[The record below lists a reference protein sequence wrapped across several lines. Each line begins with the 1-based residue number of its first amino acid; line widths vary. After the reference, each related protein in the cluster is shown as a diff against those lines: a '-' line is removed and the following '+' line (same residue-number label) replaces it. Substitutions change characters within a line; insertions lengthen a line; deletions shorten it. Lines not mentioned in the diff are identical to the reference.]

1 MGEQAA
7 KIGKK
12 LEAFG
17 EDFFSSLGWTELTR
31 DKEIKCT
38 RVSHKK
44 RTHGIDLLCS
54 FSNPYISGKQGII
67 VECKNRQMKSITKSE
82 IETWITELINNIECA
97 QSAPELTSIDL
108 TDTTLNT
115 GLLLI
120 HANDSFDKDKFYGY
134 IKNIKIPNRRNPI
147 NVFVATN
154 DSISRWKD
162 MLLKVKTSY
171 GNNFSFIY
179 PSINESSKVTQN
191 TLTIN
196 GMFSKYLFAQ
206 STYTIT
212 RNYTGNQYEE
222 PHTQHIMFF
231 FDEINTDSF
240 RYAWSMFKYYQ
251 MQGVDKYVFCFYP
264 QKQGD
269 VDLVKESF
277 ISTLKSGSN
286 PISESEAG
294 KIDIAFIDN
303 RNLSPIETGGVY

>member
-1 MGEQAA
+1 
-7 KIGKK
+7 
-12 LEAFG
+12 
-17 EDFFSSLGWTELTR
+17 
-31 DKEIKCT
+31 
-38 RVSHKK
+38 
-44 RTHGIDLLCS
+44 
-54 FSNPYISGKQGII
+54 
-67 VECKNRQMKSITKSE
+67 MKSISQSE

-120 HANDSFDKDKFYGY
+120 HANDSFDRDKFYGY

-147 NVFVATN
+147 NIFVAAN

-162 MLLKVKTSY
+162 TLLKIKTSY
-171 GNNFSFIY
+171 GNAFSFIY
-179 PSINESSKVTQN
+179 PSINESSKVAQN

-212 RNYTGNQYEE
+212 RNYTGPQFEE

-231 FDEINTDSF
+231 FDEINTDNF

-269 VDLVKESF
+269 VDLVKENF

-286 PISESEAG
+286 PISESEAS
-294 KIDIAFIDN
+294 KIEIAFIDN
-303 RNLSPIETGGVY
+303 RNLSPIESGGVY